1 MQIILAQMVRISS
14 IRNFAMRDFSSVKR
28 IVIKAGT
35 NLLSSETGIDMERIR
50 AIVDQI
56 ASLKELGYQII
67 LVSSGAVGLGAKAL
81 GHNSPVVYIAM
92 KQACAAIG
100 QPLLMSAYREE
111 FQRHNLLPAQV
122 LITKSILNNRKSYN
136 NLRSSV
142 SMLLAMGVIP
152 VFNENDVVSTA
163 ELKDVFGD
171 NDRMSA
177 LVASKIDAD
186 LLILLTDIDGLY
198 TGNPRTDENAVLIHT
213 IPEITPEIMSYAKGA
228 GSAFA
233 TGGMK
238 TKLLAAGIAQKG
250 GCGTVIASGYE
261 KNVLTRILRG
271 EELGSYIL
279 PETRLSQRE
288 RWILNTTPRG
298 SIIVDEGAKR
308 ALFAHKSLL
317 PSGIKGIEGVFGKG
331 EVAAIID
338 AEGSVFAKAVPY
350 FDSTE
355 IEKLQG
361 HKSSEIET
369 VLGKGRKDVIFRPED
384 VVFTE
389 SV

>member
-1 MQIILAQMVRISS
+1 
-14 IRNFAMRDFSSVKR
+14 MRDFQSVRR

-35 NLLSSETGIDMERIR
+35 NLLSSESGIDSERVR
-50 AIVDQI
+50 MIVDQI
-56 ASLKELGYQII
+56 AMLRDMGYQVM

-81 GHNSPVVYIAM
+81 GHTNPVVFITM

-111 FQRHNLLPAQV
+111 FQRHGMLCAQV
-122 LITKSILNNRKSYN
+122 LITRSILNNRKSYN

-142 SMLLAMGVIP
+142 STLLAMGVVPI
-152 VFNENDVVSTA
+152 FNENDVVSTA

-186 LLILLTDIDGLY
+186 LLVLLTDIDGLY
-198 TGNPRTDENAVLIHT
+198 TGNPKKDSGAVLLHD

-233 TGGMK
+233 TGGMR
-238 TKLLAAGIAQKG
+238 TKLLAALIAQKG

-261 KNVLTRILRG
+261 KDVLIRIVRG
-271 EELGSYIL
+271 EEVGSYIH
-279 PETRLSQRE
+279 PEARLSQRE

-298 SIIVDEGAKR
+298 TIIVDEGAKK
-308 ALFAHKSLL
+308 ALYAHKSLL
-317 PSGIKGIEGVFGKG
+317 PSGVKGIDGIFGKG
-331 EVAAIID
+331 EVASIMDEAGCI
-338 AEGSVFAKAVPY
+338 FAKAVPY

-355 IEKLQG
+355 IEKLQD
-361 HKSSEIET
+361 HKSSDIEA

-384 VVFTE
+384 LVFTE

>member
-1 MQIILAQMVRISS
+1 
-14 IRNFAMRDFSSVKR
+14 MRDFSSVKR

-361 HKSSEIET
+361 HKSSEIEI

>member
-1 MQIILAQMVRISS
+1 
-14 IRNFAMRDFSSVKR
+14 MRDFSSVKR
-28 IVIKAGT
+28 IVVKAGT
-35 NLLSSETGIDMERIR
+35 NLLSSESGVDMDRIS

-56 ASLKELGYQII
+56 SALKEMGHQVI

-81 GHNSPVVYIAM
+81 GHTSPVVYVAM

-111 FQRHNLLPAQV
+111 FQRHNLLCAQV
-122 LITKSILNNRKSYN
+122 LITRSILNNRKSYN

-142 SMLLAMGVIP
+142 SMLLAMGVTPI
-152 VFNENDVVSTA
+152 FNENDVVSTS

-186 LLILLTDIDGLY
+186 LLVLLTDIDGLY

-213 IPEITPEIMSYAKGA
+213 IPEITPQIMSYAKGA

-238 TKLLAAGIAQKG
+238 TKLLAAEIAQKG

-261 KNVLTRILRG
+261 KDVLIRIVRG
-271 EELGSYIL
+271 EEIGSYIL
-279 PETRLSQRE
+279 PEERLSQRE
-288 RWILNTTPRG
+288 RWIINTPPRG
-298 SIIVDEGAKR
+298 TIVVDEGAKR

-317 PSGIKGIEGVFGKG
+317 PSGVRGIEGVFGKG
-331 EVAAIID
+331 EVAAIMD
-338 AEGSVFAKAVPY
+338 TEGCVFAKAVPY

-361 HKSSEIET
+361 HKSSEIES

-384 VVFTE
+384 LVFTE

>member
-1 MQIILAQMVRISS
+1 
-14 IRNFAMRDFSSVKR
+14 MRDFSSVKR
-28 IVIKAGT
+28 IVVKAGT
-35 NLLSSETGIDMERIR
+35 NLLSSATGIDMERVS

-56 ASLKELGYQII
+56 ASLKESGHQVI

-81 GHNSPVVYIAM
+81 GHTSPVVYVAM

-111 FQRHNLLPAQV
+111 FARHNLLCAQV
-122 LITKSILNNRKSYN
+122 LITRSVINNRQSYN

-152 VFNENDVVSTA
+152 IFNENDVVSTA

-186 LLILLTDIDGLY
+186 LLVLLTDIDGLY
-198 TGNPRTDENAVLIHT
+198 TGNPRSDKNARLIHT
-213 IPEITPEIMSYAKGA
+213 IPEITAEIMSYAKGA

-238 TKLLAAGIAQKG
+238 TKLLAAEIAQRG

-261 KNVLTRILRG
+261 KDVLVRILRG

-279 PETRLSQRE
+279 PEERLSQRE
-288 RWILNTTPRG
+288 RWIINTTPRG
-298 SIIVDEGAKR
+298 SIVVDEGAKR

-331 EVAAIID
+331 EVTSIMD
-338 AEGSVFAKAVPY
+338 ADGKVFAKAVPY

-361 HKSSEIET
+361 HKSSDIES

-384 VVFTE
+384 LVFTE
-389 SV
+389 NV

>member
-1 MQIILAQMVRISS
+1 MVRISS

-261 KNVLTRILRG
+261 KDVLTRILRG

-317 PSGIKGIEGVFGKG
+317 PSGIKGIEGVFGKD

>member
-1 MQIILAQMVRISS
+1 
-14 IRNFAMRDFSSVKR
+14 MRDFSSVKR
-28 IVIKAGT
+28 VVIKAGT
-35 NLLSSETGIDMERIR
+35 NLLSSQKGIDMERVK

-56 ASLKELGYQII
+56 ATLRDMGYQVL

-81 GHNSPVVYIAM
+81 GHTSPVVYIAM
-92 KQACAAIG
+92 KQACAAVG

-111 FQRHNLLPAQV
+111 FARHNLVCAQI
-122 LITKSILNNRKSYN
+122 LITRSILNNRKSYN

-142 SMLLAMGVIP
+142 SMLLAMGVVPI
-152 VFNENDVVSTA
+152 FNENDVVSTA

-186 LLILLTDIDGLY
+186 LLVLLTDIDGLY
-198 TGNPRTDENAVLIHT
+198 TGNPKTDKDAVLIHT

-238 TKLLAAGIAQKG
+238 TKLLGAEIAQKG

-261 KNVLTRILRG
+261 ENVLVRILRG
-271 EELGSYIL
+271 EEIGSYIM
-279 PETRLSQRE
+279 PEERLSQRE
-288 RWILNTTPRG
+288 RWILNTTPHG
-298 SIIVDEGAKR
+298 SIVVDEGAKR

-317 PSGIKGIEGVFGKG
+317 PSGIKSIEGVFGKG
-331 EVAAIID
+331 EVAAIMD
-338 AEGSVFAKAVPY
+338 MDGKVFAKAVPY

-361 HKSSEIET
+361 HKSSDIES
-369 VLGKGRKDVIFRPED
+369 VIGKGRKDVIFRPED
-384 VVFTE
+384 LVFTE

>member
-1 MQIILAQMVRISS
+1 MVRISS

-198 TGNPRTDENAVLIHT
+198 TGNPRADENAVLIHT

>member
-1 MQIILAQMVRISS
+1 
-14 IRNFAMRDFSSVKR
+14 
-28 IVIKAGT
+28 
-35 NLLSSETGIDMERIR
+35 
-50 AIVDQI
+50 
-56 ASLKELGYQII
+56 
-67 LVSSGAVGLGAKAL
+67 
-81 GHNSPVVYIAM
+81 
-92 KQACAAIG
+92 
-100 QPLLMSAYREE
+100 
-111 FQRHNLLPAQV
+111 
-122 LITKSILNNRKSYN
+122 
-136 NLRSSV
+136 
-142 SMLLAMGVIP
+142 
-152 VFNENDVVSTA
+152 
-163 ELKDVFGD
+163 
-171 NDRMSA
+171 
-177 LVASKIDAD
+177 
-186 LLILLTDIDGLY
+186 
-198 TGNPRTDENAVLIHT
+198 
-213 IPEITPEIMSYAKGA
+213 
-228 GSAFA
+228 
-233 TGGMK
+233 MK

>member
-1 MQIILAQMVRISS
+1 MVRISS

-261 KNVLTRILRG
+261 KDVLTRILRG

>member
-1 MQIILAQMVRISS
+1 MVRISS

-369 VLGKGRKDVIFRPED
+369 VLGKGSKDVIFRPED